1 MLIEDELIEAF
12 HELVATARARRWR
25 GVVVVTG
32 ERGQCRAVAQRLLQ
46 LAKPET
52 LHWYSDQAPQQAYS
66 SHGAAALGLLGTELD
81 ALVFDAW
88 SGFDPDAFGALAG
101 TIRAGG
107 VLLLLAPPLHDW
119 PEFDDPQKRRI
130 TVAPFAPQ
138 QVTGRYLRRLAR
150 LLEADKSILLCQ
162 AGKLLRRATQPRH
175 LTPAEEQPP
184 APWRSFDQQRA
195 AAAVVKVATGHRRR
209 PVVLVSDRGR
219 GKSAAFGIAAAQLI
233 QQGRKH
239 ILLTGPA
246 MASVNTV
253 VDHARALLPEDDHQ
267 ALRFVA
273 PDELARSPQPADLL
287 LVDEAAALPAPL
299 LQALLKQYS
308 RIAFATTVHG
318 YEGTGRGFAVRFYR
332 ILDDNTNSWKSIQ
345 LSEPIRW
352 AADDPLERLSFRML
366 LLDANA
372 AADASL
378 RDVDT
383 RTCSIELVDRDSLL
397 DDEAG
402 LSELFGLLVLAHYR
416 TRPLDLRHLLD
427 GPNVSVYVLRMNG
440 HVAGTVLVGDEGGFD
455 APAAQAICA
464 GETRPHGHLLPET
477 LAACHGLCDA
487 PRLRCARVLRI
498 AVHPALQRRGLGTRM
513 IEHVT
518 ACARE
523 QGYDYVGSSFGATPE
538 LLDFWSKRDW
548 LPVRAGFRRGASS
561 GCHSVV
567 VLKPISAAGAAL
579 AERARERYFAQFPH
593 QLSDSLQDLEPALVV
608 RLMQRGAARAIEPE
622 DADWDDARAIGF
634 EQRLPET
641 CIGSIWRVACFA
653 LMDPR
658 CVTALENRE
667 TEVLVA
673 RVLQRRSWQQC
684 AALIGVS
691 GRNDAM
697 SVLRSAVAGL
707 IRYYAGHLY

>member
-1 MLIEDELIEAF
+1 MLIEDELTEAF
-12 HELVATARARRWR
+12 HALIANARERRWR
-25 GVVVVTG
+25 AVAVVTG
-32 ERGQCRAVAQRLLQ
+32 TRDECHAVAQRLVQ
-46 LAKPET
+46 LARPQT
-52 LHWYSDQAPQQAYS
+52 LHWYSDRAPQQAHS

-88 SGFDPDAFGALAG
+88 SGFNPDAFGALTG
-101 TIRAGG
+101 TVRAGG
-107 VLLLLAPPLHDW
+107 VLFLLAPPLTDW
-119 PEFDDPQKRRI
+119 PQFDDPEKRRI
-130 TVAPFAPQ
+130 TVAPFAPR
-138 QVTGRYLRRLAR
+138 QVTGRYLHRLAR
-150 LLEADKSILLCQ
+150 IVEADENILLCK
-162 AGKLLRRATQPRH
+162 AGKLLRRATQPPR
-175 LTPAEEQPP
+175 LTQAEEQPP

-195 AAAVVKVATGHRRR
+195 AVAVIKVATGHRRR

-233 QQGRKH
+233 QQGRKQ

-246 MASVNTV
+246 MASVKTV
-253 VDHARALLPEDDHQ
+253 VDHARALLPEEDHA

-273 PDELARSPQPADLL
+273 PDELARAPQPADLL

-299 LQALLKQYS
+299 LQALLEQYS

-318 YEGTGRGFAVRFYR
+318 YEGTGRGFAVRFSR

-366 LLDANA
+366 LMDANA
-372 AADASL
+372 AADESL
-378 RDVDT
+378 RDAEIG
-383 RTCSIELVDRDSLL
+383 TCSVETVDRDSLL

-402 LSELFGLLVLAHYR
+402 LAEIFGLLVLAHYR

-427 GPNVSVYVLRMNG
+427 GPNVSIHVLRSNG
-440 HVAGTVLVGDEGGFD
+440 HVAGTVLVAGEGGFD
-455 APAAQAICA
+455 APVARAICA
-464 GETRPHGHLLPET
+464 GESRPHGHLLPET
-477 LAACHGLCDA
+477 LAACQGLCDA

-498 AVHPALQRRGLGTRM
+498 AVHPVLQRRGLGTRM

-538 LLDFWSKRDW
+538 LLEFWSKRDW

-561 GCHSVV
+561 GCHSVL
-567 VLKPISAAGAAL
+567 VLKPLSAAGAAL

-608 RLMQRGAARAIEPE
+608 RLMQDGAVALIKPDE
-622 DADWDDARAIGF
+622 ADWSDARAIGF
-634 EQRLPET
+634 ERRLPET
-641 CIGSIWRVACFA
+641 CIGSLWRIVCFA
-653 LMDPR
+653 LRNPR
-658 CVTALENRE
+658 CVAALEDRE
-667 TEVLVA
+667 TGVLVA
-673 RVLQRRSWQQC
+673 RVLQRRSWQEC
-684 AALIGVS
+684 AALIGVP
-691 GRNDAM
+691 GRTQAL

-707 IRYYAGHLY
+707 IGYYADHLH